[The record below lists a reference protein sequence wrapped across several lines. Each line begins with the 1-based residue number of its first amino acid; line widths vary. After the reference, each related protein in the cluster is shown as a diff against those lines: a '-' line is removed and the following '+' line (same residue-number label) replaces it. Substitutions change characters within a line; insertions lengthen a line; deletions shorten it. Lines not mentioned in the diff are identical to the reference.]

1 DMGSVWGLEDS
12 TVNSTTNDVL
22 YQDFSLRHVVG
33 FSILWDSALGPL
45 RLDFSKALKKEKRDK
60 EQNFSFTI
68 STDF

>member
-1 DMGSVWGLEDS
+1 M
-12 TVNSTTNDVL
+12 L